1 MHMMR
6 PLHLLSM
13 RLVVSLSLLPAAVDL
28 QFCNKRRERERE
40 RERERDV
47 SGLNWFIPCSSC
59 RNLLKA
65 HGQKPKLMLYLRA
78 ELHQRL

>member
-6 PLHLLSM
+6 PLRLLIM
-13 RLVVSLSLLPAAVDL
+13 RLVLSPSLFPAALEL
-28 QFCNKRRERERE
+28 QFCNKRRERK
-40 RERERDV
+40 RERDV

-59 RNLLKA
+59 GNLLKA

-78 ELHQRL
+78 E